1 MESKTRTCIACRK
14 KANKYEYIR
23 IVSIDQEPVIDNTGK
38 MDGRGIYICRNK
50 GCIDK
55 LLKSKNLSKIL
66 KIDVTE
72 TKLKAALAE
81 MGDFKI
87 GEN

>member
-14 KANKYEYIR
+14 KANKYDYIR
-23 IVSIDQEPVIDNTGK
+23 IVSVDNEPVIDETGK
-38 MDGRGIYICRNK
+38 INSRGIYICKNK
-50 GCIDK
+50 ECVAKI
-55 LLKSKNLSKIL
+55 LKSKSLSKIL

-72 TKLKAALAE
+72 IKMKEALAK
-81 MGDFKI
+81 M